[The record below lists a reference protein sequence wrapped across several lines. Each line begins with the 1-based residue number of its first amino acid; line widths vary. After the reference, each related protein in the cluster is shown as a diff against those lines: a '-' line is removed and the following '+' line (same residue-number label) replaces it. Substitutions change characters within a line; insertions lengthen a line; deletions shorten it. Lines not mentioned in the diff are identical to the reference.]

1 MWNKAVVTD
10 VMEVNYLTTLCQ
22 LTRLYKAKFKMTQFP
37 ITAAFLKKKDGRKYG
52 ENTRSKTRQEAG
64 RRKEK
69 VVD

>member
-1 MWNKAVVTD
+1 
-10 VMEVNYLTTLCQ
+10 
-22 LTRLYKAKFKMTQFP
+22 MTQFP